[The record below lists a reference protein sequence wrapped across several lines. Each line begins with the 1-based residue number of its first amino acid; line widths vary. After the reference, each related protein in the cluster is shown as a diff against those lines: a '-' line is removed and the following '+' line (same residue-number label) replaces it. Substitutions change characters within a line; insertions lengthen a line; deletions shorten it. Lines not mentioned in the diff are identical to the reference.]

1 MTITPDSD
9 SFTLIKILDKAKLKI
24 VSEKIQDLVK
34 KIKEPIRLVNI

>member
-1 MTITPDSD
+1 MTINSDSD
-9 SFTLIKILDKAKLKI
+9 SFTLIKVLDKAKLKI